1 MSLEKYLNYNV
12 LLIFF
17 RLNFDFLKLFT
28 KILKTKNYKKKVFII
43 VFNLLLS

>member
-17 RLNFDFLKLFT
+17 RIKFRFF
-28 KILKTKNYKKKVFII
+28 KIVYKNIKNKE
-43 VFNLLLS
+43 L